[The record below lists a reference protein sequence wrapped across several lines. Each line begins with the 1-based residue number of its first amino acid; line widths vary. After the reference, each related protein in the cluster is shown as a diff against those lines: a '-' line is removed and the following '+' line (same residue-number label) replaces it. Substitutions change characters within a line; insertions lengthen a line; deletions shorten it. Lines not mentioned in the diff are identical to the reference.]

1 MARITEALLKAE
13 REKEGYDRHYISKL
27 QDEPTID
34 SHLISYLDERSL
46 VVEQCKKLWANI
58 QALDLINPLKSL
70 GITSAVKGE
79 GKSIMTLN
87 LAITI
92 ARYFTRKI
100 LVVDCNYRNPC
111 IHRLLGIGDKNKT
124 RAKTRPVIPIVS
136 ISYDR
141 KAGRLSIV
149 GEEKVVDGAEPFSLS
164 KSAFDLIER
173 NWIDHDYVFV
183 DSSPV
188 LSSGDDLLLSRVDGV
203 ILAVRIGSTDR
214 RAVLKAIDLLR
225 DRKVRLIGCAPTC
238 IHEGVDFAYKQKT

>member
-1 MARITEALLKAE
+1 MARITEALLKTE
-13 REKEGYDRHYISKL
+13 REKEGYGRHYISKL
-27 QDEPTID
+27 QDELLLD
-34 SHLISYLDERSL
+34 SHLISYLDERSFI
-46 VVEQCKKLWANI
+46 VEQYKKLWANI

-92 ARYFTRKI
+92 ARYFTKKI
-100 LVVDCNYRNPC
+100 LVVDCNYKNPC

-124 RAKTRPVIPIVS
+124 PGKTRPVIPIVS

-164 KSAFDLIER
+164 KSAFDLIEG

-188 LSSGDDLLLSRVDGV
+188 LSSGDDFLFSRVDGV
-203 ILAVRIGSTDR
+203 ILVVRIGSTDR
-214 RAVLKAIDLLR
+214 RAVLKAIDLLG
-225 DRKVRLIGCAPTC
+225 DKKVRLIGCAPTC
-238 IHEGVDFAYKQKT
+238 THEGVDFAYKKRT